1 MTVCFSGRAESSC
14 HAVLSYS
21 DQTDAV
27 DLKHLQQMEASL
39 AAAQRN
45 VEQQLKPW
53 LSDVE
58 AQEAAQKR
66 RLSGINTDIDNILA
80 DIENLKD
87 ILKSVPNGCFNTLPI
102 ENP

>member
-1 MTVCFSGRAESSC
+1 M
-14 HAVLSYS
+14 
-21 DQTDAV
+21 
-27 DLKHLQQMEASL
+27 DLKRLQQMEASL
-39 AAAQRN
+39 AAAQRT

>member
-1 MTVCFSGRAESSC
+1 M
-14 HAVLSYS
+14 SYS

-27 DLKHLQQMEASL
+27 DLTRLQQMEASL

-58 AQEAAQKR
+58 AQEAAHKR
-66 RLSGINTDIDNILA
+66 RLFGINTDIDNILA
-80 DIENLKD
+80 DIENLKE